1 MKELKT
7 LFLLVLGIS
16 FFVSCDETE
25 EPQEF
30 DNWQERNVS
39 YIDSIATVA
48 RANTGGDWAVFLA
61 TGLDAEKQWGN
72 EYYVYC
78 QKLNDVEGTEH
89 PLYTDTV
96 VVNYSGRL
104 IPSKS
109 YPKGFVFD
117 SSYDG
122 DFDPLFDVP
131 VKFSLA
137 GTITG
142 FSTALQQMS
151 AGSRWLVYIPY
162 TLGYGSTATSG
173 VPACSTLIFDLNL
186 VSFSPVGTPVPLQ

>member
-1 MKELKT
+1 MKEFKT
-7 LFLLVLGIS
+7 LLLLFIGILS
-16 FFVSCDETE
+16 FTSCDETK
-25 EPQEF
+25 EPGEY

-48 RANTGGDWAVFLA
+48 RANADSTWAVFLA
-61 TGLDAEKQWGN
+61 TGLDTEKQWGN
-72 EYYVYC
+72 EYYIYC
-78 QKLNDVEGTEH
+78 QKLNDVEGTH

-96 VVNYSGRL
+96 LVNYSGRL
-104 IPSKS
+104 IPTKS
-109 YPKGFVFD
+109 YPNGFVFD

-122 DFDPLFDVP
+122 EFDPLFDVP
-131 VKFSLA
+131 VKFPLA
-137 GTITG
+137 GTIAG

-173 VPACSTLIFDLNL
+173 VPAFSTLIFDINL
-186 VSFSPVGTPVPLQ
+186 VAFAPVGTPLPQK